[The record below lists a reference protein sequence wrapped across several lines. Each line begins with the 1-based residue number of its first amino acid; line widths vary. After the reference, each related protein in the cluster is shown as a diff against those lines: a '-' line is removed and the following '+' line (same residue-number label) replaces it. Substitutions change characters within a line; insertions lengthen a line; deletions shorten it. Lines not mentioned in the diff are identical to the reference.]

1 MKGGQV
7 RRGEHVFLQ
16 YDRHEI
22 GLVTLIC
29 LLMRER
35 VFGFLEDPLRIFCRL

>member
-1 MKGGQV
+1 MKVGQV
-7 RRGEHVFLQ
+7 RRGEHVLLQ

-22 GLVTLIC
+22 GLATWIF

>member
-1 MKGGQV
+1 MKGGQFG
-7 RRGEHVFLQ
+7 GEHVLLQ

-22 GLVTLIC
+22 GLATWVF

-35 VFGFLEDPLRIFCRL
+35 VFGFLKDPLRIFSRL